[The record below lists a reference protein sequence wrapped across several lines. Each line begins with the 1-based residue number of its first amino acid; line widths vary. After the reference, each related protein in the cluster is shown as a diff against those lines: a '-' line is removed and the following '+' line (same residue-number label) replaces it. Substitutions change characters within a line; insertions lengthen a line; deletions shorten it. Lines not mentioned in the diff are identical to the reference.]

1 MQKND
6 GSKIIKLTE
15 KEEITVEKRV
25 WKNVLLGFVS
35 VSALVLGACG
45 SGEETTGTDSSTG
58 GNGGASTLTIDV
70 DPRYID
76 YVNEIIPAFEEEHNV
91 TIEISERDMFDGLE
105 ALPLDGPAEIGS
117 DILIAPYDRVGIL
130 GQQGHIAEVTLPDDG
145 RYDELDQRQVTL
157 DEKIYGAPFV
167 IESLVMYY
175 NKDLIDQAPETFEDL
190 EALSED
196 NQYAFENEEGTNT
209 AFLANWTTPYQY
221 IGLLSG
227 YGGYVFGEEG
237 TDSTDIGLNSPESVE
252 GITYI
257 TDWYQNVWPQGMLD
271 ATSSENFMNELFTS
285 GKTAAVINGPWGAS
299 GYDDAGVNYGV
310 STIPTL
316 PNGEEYEPFAGGVA
330 WVASKYSKN
339 PELAQEWLDYVT
351 NAENSETLYE
361 LTSEIPAN
369 QEARTVVSESGN
381 ELTKAVIEQF
391 NTAVPMPNIPE
402 MSEVWTG
409 AETMIFDAASGNKSP
424 QQAADDAVQLIEEN
438 IAQKYQD

>member
-1 MQKND
+1 M
-6 GSKIIKLTE
+6 KLSE
-15 KEEITVEKRV
+15 KEEEFMVEKKD
-25 WKNVLLGFVS
+25 WKKIFLGLVS
-35 VSALVLGACG
+35 VSTVLLAACG
-45 SGEETTGTDSSTG
+45 SGEETTETNSSG
-58 GNGGASTLTIDV
+58 GEGESTTLKIDV

-76 YVNEIIPAFEEEHNV
+76 YVDDIIPAFEEEHNV
-91 TIEISERDMFDGLE
+91 TIKISERDMFDGLE

-117 DILIAPYDRVGIL
+117 DVLIAPYDRVGIL
-130 GQQGHIAEVTLPDDG
+130 GQQGHIAEITLPDDD
-145 RYDELDQRQVTL
+145 RYDELDQKQVTL
-157 DEKIYGAPFV
+157 DGKIYGAPFV
-167 IESLVMYY
+167 IESLVLFY
-175 NKDLIDQAPETFEDL
+175 NKNLIEQAPETFEDL
-190 EALSED
+190 EKLSQD
-196 NQYAFENEEGTNT
+196 DQYAFENEEGTNT
-209 AFLANWTTPYQY
+209 AFLANWMTAYQY

-227 YGGYVFGEEG
+227 YGGYVFGENG
-237 TDSTDIGLNSPESVE
+237 TDPTDIGLNSPEAVE

-257 TDWYQNVWPQGMLD
+257 ADWYQNVWPKGMQD

-310 STIPTL
+310 STITTL
-316 PNGEEYEPFAGGVA
+316 PNGEEYKPFAGGVA
-330 WVASKYSKN
+330 WVVSKYSKN

-391 NTAVPMPNIPE
+391 DSAVPMPNIPE

-409 AETMIFDAASGNKSP
+409 AETLIFDAASGNKTP
-424 QQAADDAVQLIEEN
+424 QQAADEAVQFIEEN

>member
-1 MQKND
+1 M
-6 GSKIIKLTE
+6 E
-15 KEEITVEKRV
+15 KKEWKR
-25 WKNVLLGFVS
+25 GFIGLVS
-35 VSALVLGACG
+35 MSALLLAACG
-45 SGEETTGTDSSTG
+45 NGEESNETGSTSDDG
-58 GNGGASTLTIDV
+58 ESTTLTIDV
-70 DPRYID
+70 DPRYSD

-91 TIEISERDMFDGLE
+91 KIEISERDMFDGMD

-117 DILIAPYDRVGIL
+117 DILIAPYDRVGTL
-130 GQQGHIAEVTLPDDG
+130 SQQGHLAEVTLPDDG
-145 RYDELDQRQVTL
+145 RYDEMDQRQATL
-157 DEKIYGAPFV
+157 DGKVYGAPFV

-175 NKDLIDQAPETFEDL
+175 NKDLIEQAPETFEDL

-196 NQYAFENEEGTNT
+196 DTYAFENEEGKNT
-209 AFLANWTTPYQY
+209 AFLANWTTAYQY

-227 YGGYVFGEEG
+227 YGGYVFGENG
-237 TDSTDIGLNSPESVE
+237 TDPSDIGLNSPESVE

-299 GYDDAGVNYGV
+299 GYEEAGINYGV

-316 PNGEEYEPFAGGVA
+316 PNGAEYEPFAGGVA
-330 WVASKYSKN
+330 WVISKYSKN

-369 QEARTVVSESGN
+369 QEARTTVSETGS
-381 ELTKAVIEQF
+381 ELSKAVIEQF
-391 NTAVPMPNIPE
+391 DSAVPMPNIPE
-402 MSEVWTG
+402 MTEVWTG

-424 QQAADDAVQLIEEN
+424 QQAADDAVQFIEEN
-438 IAQKYQD
+438 IEQKYQN

>member
-1 MQKND
+1 MVGKKEW
-6 GSKIIKLTE
+6 SKI
-15 KEEITVEKRV
+15 
-25 WKNVLLGFVS
+25 VLGLVS
-35 VSALVLGACG
+35 VSTVLVAACG
-45 SGEETTGTDSSTG
+45 SGEETTETDAPAKDGDS
-58 GNGGASTLTIDV
+58 AILKIDV
-70 DPRYID
+70 DPRYSD
-76 YVNEIIPAFEEEHNV
+76 YVDEIIPAFEEEHNV
-91 TIEISERDMFDGLE
+91 TIEISERDMFEGIE

-117 DILIAPYDRVGIL
+117 DILIAPYDRIGVL
-130 GQQGHIAEVTLPDDG
+130 GQQGHLAEVTLPDDG

-157 DEKIYGAPFV
+157 DDKIYGAPFV
-167 IESLVMYY
+167 IESLVLYY
-175 NKDLIDQAPETFEDL
+175 NKDLIKQAPETFEDL
-190 EALSED
+190 ETLAED
-196 NQYAFENEEGTNT
+196 DQYAFENEEGKNT
-209 AFLANWTTPYQY
+209 AFLANWTTAYQY

-227 YGGYVFGEEG
+227 YGGYVFGEDG
-237 TDSTDIGLNSPESVE
+237 TDSTDIGLNSPEAVE

-257 TDWYQNVWPQGMLD
+257 TNWYQNVWPQGMLD

-285 GKTAAVINGPWGAS
+285 GKTAAVVNGPWGAS

-316 PNGEEYEPFAGGVA
+316 PNGAEYEPFAGGVA
-330 WVASKYSKN
+330 WAISKYSKN

-369 QEARTVVSESGN
+369 QEARDVVSKSGN

-391 NTAVPMPNIPE
+391 DSAVPMPNIPE

-409 AETMIFDAASGNKSP
+409 AETLIFDAASGNKTP

-438 IAQKYQD
+438 IAQKYQN

>member
-1 MQKND
+1 ME
-6 GSKIIKLTE
+6 LYE
-15 KEEITVEKRV
+15 KGEEIMVKKKD
-25 WKNVLLGFVS
+25 WKKMILGLVS
-35 VSALVLGACG
+35 VSTVLLAACG
-45 SGEETTGTDSSTG
+45 SGEESTETNSTTDGGESST
-58 GNGGASTLTIDV
+58 LKIDV

-76 YVNEIIPAFEEEHNV
+76 YVNDIIPAFEEEHDV

-117 DILIAPYDRVGIL
+117 DILIAPYDRVGVL
-130 GQQGHIAEVTLPDDG
+130 GQQGHLAEVTLPDDG

-157 DEKIYGAPFV
+157 DDKIYGAPFV
-167 IESLVMYY
+167 IESLVLYY
-175 NKDLIDQAPETFEDL
+175 NKDLIEQAPETFEDL
-190 EALSED
+190 EALSDDD
-196 NQYAFENEEGTNT
+196 NYAFESEEGKNT
-209 AFLANWTTPYQY
+209 AFLANWMTAYQY

-227 YGGYVFGEEG
+227 YGGYVFGENG
-237 TDSTDIGLNSPESVE
+237 TDPSDIGLNSPESVE

-257 TDWYQNVWPQGMLD
+257 SEWYQNVWPQGMQD
-271 ATSSENFMNELFTS
+271 ATSSENFMNELFTT

-299 GYDDAGVNYGV
+299 GYDEAGMNYGV

-330 WVASKYSKN
+330 WAVSKYSKN
-339 PELAQEWLDYVT
+339 PELAQKWLDYVT

-391 NTAVPMPNIPE
+391 NSAVPMPNIPE

-409 AETMIFDAASGNKSP
+409 AETLIFDAASGNKSP
-424 QQAADDAVQLIEEN
+424 QQAADDAVQFIEEN

>member
-1 MQKND
+1 
-6 GSKIIKLTE
+6 
-15 KEEITVEKRV
+15 
-25 WKNVLLGFVS
+25 
-35 VSALVLGACG
+35 
-45 SGEETTGTDSSTG
+45 
-58 GNGGASTLTIDV
+58 
-70 DPRYID
+70 
-76 YVNEIIPAFEEEHNV
+76 
-91 TIEISERDMFDGLE
+91 MFDGLE

-117 DILIAPYDRVGIL
+117 DVLIAPYDRVGVL
-130 GQQGHIAEVTLPDDG
+130 GQQGHLAEITLPNDD
-145 RYDELDQRQVTL
+145 RYDELDQKQVTL
-157 DEKIYGAPFV
+157 DGKIYGAPFV
-167 IESLVMYY
+167 IESLVLFY
-175 NKDLIDQAPETFEDL
+175 NKDLIEQAPETFEDL
-190 EALSED
+190 EKLSQD
-196 NQYAFENEEGTNT
+196 DQYAFENEKGKNT
-209 AFLANWTTPYQY
+209 AFLANWMTAYQY

-227 YGGYVFGEEG
+227 YGGYVFGENG
-237 TDSTDIGLNSPESVE
+237 TDPTDIGLNSPEAVE
-252 GITYI
+252 GIAYI
-257 TDWYQNVWPQGMLD
+257 TDWYQTIWPQGMQD

-316 PNGEEYEPFAGGVA
+316 PNGEEYKPFAGGVA
-330 WVASKYSKN
+330 WAVSKYSKN

-391 NTAVPMPNIPE
+391 DSAVPMPNIPE

-409 AETMIFDAASGNKSP
+409 AETLIFDAASGNKTP
-424 QQAADDAVQLIEEN
+424 QQAADDAVQIIEEN

>member
-1 MQKND
+1 MGNK
-6 GSKIIKLTE
+6 KWRKL
-15 KEEITVEKRV
+15 
-25 WKNVLLGFVS
+25 VLGLVS
-35 VSALVLGACG
+35 VSTVLVAACG
-45 SGEETTGTDSSTG
+45 NGEEATETDTPAE
-58 GNGGASTLTIDV
+58 NGDSATLKIDV
-70 DPRYID
+70 DPRYSE
-76 YVNEIIPAFEEEHNV
+76 YVDEIIPAFEEEHNV
-91 TIEISERDMFDGLE
+91 TIEISERDMFEAIE

-117 DILIAPYDRVGIL
+117 DILIAPYDRIGVL
-130 GQQGHIAEVTLPDDG
+130 GQQGHLAEVTLPNDG

-157 DEKIYGAPFV
+157 ENKIYGAPFV
-167 IESLVMYY
+167 IESLVLYY
-175 NKDLIDQAPETFEDL
+175 NKDLIAQAPETFADL
-190 EALSED
+190 EALAED
-196 NQYAFENEEGTNT
+196 DQYAFENEERKNT
-209 AFLANWTTPYQY
+209 AFLANWTTAYQY

-237 TDSTDIGLNSPESVE
+237 TDSTDIGLNSPEAVE
-252 GITYI
+252 GINYI

-299 GYDDAGVNYGV
+299 GYDEAGVNYGV

-316 PNGEEYEPFAGGVA
+316 ANGAEYEPFAGGVA
-330 WVASKYSKN
+330 WAVSQYSKN

-369 QEARTVVSESGN
+369 QEARTVVSKSGN

-391 NTAVPMPNIPE
+391 DSAVPMPNIPE

-409 AETMIFDAASGNKSP
+409 AETLIFDAASGNKTP
-424 QQAADDAVQLIEEN
+424 QQAADDAVQLVEEN
-438 IAQKYQD
+438 IAQKYQN

>member
-1 MQKND
+1 MQKNNR
-6 GSKIIKLTE
+6 SKIIKLSE
-15 KEEITVEKRV
+15 KEEEFMVEKKE
-25 WKNVLLGFVS
+25 WKKILLGFVS
-35 VSALVLGACG
+35 VSTVLLAACG
-45 SGEETTGTDSSTG
+45 SGEETTETNSSG
-58 GNGGASTLTIDV
+58 GEGESTTLKIDV
-70 DPRYID
+70 DPRYSD
-76 YVNEIIPAFEEEHNV
+76 YVDEIIPAFEEEHNV
-91 TIEISERDMFDGLE
+91 RIEISERDMFDGLE

-117 DILIAPYDRVGIL
+117 DVLIAPYDRVGVL
-130 GQQGHIAEVTLPDDG
+130 GQQGHLAEITLPNDD
-145 RYDELDQRQVTL
+145 RYDELDQKQVTL
-157 DEKIYGAPFV
+157 DGKIYGAPFV
-167 IESLVMYY
+167 IESLVLFY
-175 NKDLIDQAPETFEDL
+175 NKDLIEQAPETFEDL
-190 EALSED
+190 EKLSQD
-196 NQYAFENEEGTNT
+196 DQYAFENEKGKNT
-209 AFLANWTTPYQY
+209 AFLANWMTAYQY

-227 YGGYVFGEEG
+227 YGGYVFGENG
-237 TDSTDIGLNSPESVE
+237 TDPTDIGLNSPEAVE
-252 GITYI
+252 GIAYI
-257 TDWYQNVWPQGMLD
+257 TDWYQTIWPQGMQD

-316 PNGEEYEPFAGGVA
+316 PNGEEYKPFAGGVA
-330 WVASKYSKN
+330 WAVSKYSKN

-391 NTAVPMPNIPE
+391 DSAVPMPNIPE

-409 AETMIFDAASGNKSP
+409 AETLIFDAASGNKTP
-424 QQAADDAVQLIEEN
+424 QQAADDAVQIIEEN